1 MWVTDG
7 NRGRCADQHSAVH
20 LLSCLQLQQVLQG
33 GGDSGNLGDA
43 EADAHQRPER
53 RELCRSGM
61 AHRLSPF
68 AGRIMLLLGI
78 VLRER
83 PLQDLSPK
91 VKNWNALV
99 VEWLGWMESVS
110 LCDFW
115 LTHWFDIF
123 ARLAK
128 YDTQGSRTR
137 RHST

>member
-1 MWVTDG
+1 
-7 NRGRCADQHSAVH
+7 
-20 LLSCLQLQQVLQG
+20 
-33 GGDSGNLGDA
+33 
-43 EADAHQRPER
+43 
-53 RELCRSGM
+53 
-61 AHRLSPF
+61 
-68 AGRIMLLLGI
+68 MLLLGI

-137 RHST
+137 RHLT